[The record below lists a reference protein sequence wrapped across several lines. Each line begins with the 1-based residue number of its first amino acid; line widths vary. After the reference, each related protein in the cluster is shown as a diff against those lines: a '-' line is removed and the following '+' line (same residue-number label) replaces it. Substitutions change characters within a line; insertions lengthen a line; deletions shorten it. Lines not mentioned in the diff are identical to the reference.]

1 MELRKYVSGILEE
14 LREKGEDALTDC
26 MRRFDGYT
34 GEMFPDSQEW
44 AESEAVEEVDRSIFE
59 RVIERLLDYHQHQEK
74 RGFAYLK
81 NGSLFGLKEVPLSR
95 IGIYIP
101 GGMPLPSTLMMTAVP
116 ARIAG
121 VEEIALCT
129 PPVQGRIPTPILYL
143 AKRFGI
149 KEVYKIGGIQAIAAM
164 AYGIGMK
171 RVDKIFGPGNA
182 YVNEAKRQV
191 YGDVGIDSPA
201 GPSEICVI
209 ADENANK
216 EFVLN
221 DLMSQREHGKDSKA
235 WLLTPST
242 ELAAFCD
249 NGQIEI
255 SVLDSLED
263 CVRKA
268 NEIAPEHLQIS
279 VNNPL
284 KYLDSVKNAGAI
296 YFGEYTPVP
305 SADYFLGTN
314 HVLPTGGTARFSS
327 VLTVEDF
334 GKKIAF
340 ASLSEEELIANR
352 DLGIRLAAIEG
363 LEYHAKSL
371 AARTPRK
378 EGER

>member
-1 MELRKYVSGILEE
+1 
-14 LREKGEDALTDC
+14 
-26 MRRFDGYT
+26 
-34 GEMFPDSQEW
+34 
-44 AESEAVEEVDRSIFE
+44 
-59 RVIERLLDYHQHQEK
+59 
-74 RGFAYLK
+74 
-81 NGSLFGLKEVPLSR
+81 
-95 IGIYIP
+95 
-101 GGMPLPSTLMMTAVP
+101 MMTAVP

-121 VEEIALCT
+121 AEEIALCT

-334 GKKIAF
+334 RKKIAF

>member
-34 GEMFPDSQEW
+34 GEMVPDSQEW
-44 AESEAVEEVDRSIFE
+44 AESEAVEEVDRNIFE

-284 KYLDSVKNAGAI
+284 KYLDSVINAGAI

-314 HVLPTGGTARFSS
+314 HVLPTGG
-327 VLTVEDF
+327 
-334 GKKIAF
+334 
-340 ASLSEEELIANR
+340 
-352 DLGIRLAAIEG
+352 
-363 LEYHAKSL
+363 
-371 AARTPRK
+371 
-378 EGER
+378 